1 MQSAPPSNASA
12 AGVLL
17 HSRLGAGTTVSFL
30 LPFTVMMTRV
40 LTLHA
45 GGQVFGVPFDEV
57 METVRLP
64 ADRIIPVGG
73 AQAIILHGRTIPLIN
88 LAQQLGL
95 HVESQ
100 PDSAAPSI
108 INAAIVQAGGGERA
122 ALQVENFGSQLDVI
136 LKPMEG
142 LLAGMPG
149 IAGSTLT
156 GDGRVLI
163 VLEPRDFVT

>member
-1 MQSAPPSNASA
+1 
-12 AGVLL
+12 V
-17 HSRLGAGTTVSFL
+17 V
-30 LPFTVMMTRV
+30 
-40 LTLHA
+40 
-45 GGQVFGVPFDEV
+45 
-57 METVRLP
+57 ETVKLP

-73 AQAIILHGRTIPLIN
+73 TEAVILHGRTIPLIK

-95 HVESQ
+95 AADIPPATGSQ
-100 PDSAAPSI
+100 M
-108 INAAIVQAGGGERA
+108 INAAVVQAGSGELA
-122 ALQVENFGSQLDVI
+122 ALQVDNFGSQLDVI

-163 VLEPRDFVT
+163 VLEPRDLLR